1 MEGVKGVRVGG
12 GLRALRVSTAGRSG
26 GRERERLCV
35 CERERCVLAVK
46 VSVVKALGVLVL
58 LVGVGGY

>member
-1 MEGVKGVRVGG
+1 M
-12 GLRALRVSTAGRSG
+12 
-26 GRERERLCV
+26 CV